1 MAVMRMRRV
10 KRGRRIIDRNDR
22 ILVFESCC

>member
-10 KRGRRIIDRNDR
+10 KRGRRIIDGNDR
-22 ILVFESCC
+22 IVEFGSCC